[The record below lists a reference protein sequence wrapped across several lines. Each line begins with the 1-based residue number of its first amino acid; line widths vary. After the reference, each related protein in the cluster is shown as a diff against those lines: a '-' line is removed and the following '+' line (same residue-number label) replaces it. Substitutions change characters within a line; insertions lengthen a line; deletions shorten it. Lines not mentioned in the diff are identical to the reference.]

1 MMYRLVVRIEPVG
14 SRIYGSPAEV
24 ELTKIVTKDTEA
36 HKVLDQ
42 AIEAT
47 NVRTNS

>member
-1 MMYRLVVRIEPVG
+1 MMYRLVVRIEPAG
-14 SRIYGSPAEV
+14 SRIYNSQAEV

-36 HKVLDQ
+36 HEALDQ
-42 AIEAT
+42 AIGAA